1 MVVGPLRLES
11 PPALAVDVP
20 SRGLQRIQVSDIATR
35 TNGVSAMPD
44 MDLLL
49 TPRQIRDVVEFLA
62 SQR

>member
-1 MVVGPLRLES
+1 
-11 PPALAVDVP
+11 
-20 SRGLQRIQVSDIATR
+20 VSDIATR